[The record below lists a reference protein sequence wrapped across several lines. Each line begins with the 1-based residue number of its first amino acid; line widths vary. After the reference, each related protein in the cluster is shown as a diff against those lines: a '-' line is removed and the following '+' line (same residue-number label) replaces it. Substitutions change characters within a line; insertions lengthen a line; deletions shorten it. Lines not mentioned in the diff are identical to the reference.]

1 MASNRRNT
9 GLESTTALYK
19 HVISEVCEKVQGEF
33 INAGIDESVLH
44 DLKWLWKRNV
54 AKSQCCAHEQEAAD
68 EFAEF
73 GFKIEELKPQ
83 QQLQQS
89 ESEDQDEQQKSM
101 SQQQQAQDD
110 DDDLSPITDDEQ
122 PAEQQSQSTA
132 DQGMLQFLPLTSTNQ
147 QQSTGGSNKTKENA
161 SSSSKRKR
169 AAADDVD
176 DDDDDNNKKSNDQP
190 QSKKTQNTSKLDAQ
204 KQNLDEVDLG
214 SDLDDSSD
222 QEEDYADDNSS
233 GQQSGNVA
241 QSGNSSVVGG
251 VKKSKS
257 QPAGLILCQYD
268 KVTRSRN
275 KWKTQLR
282 DGVANVNGRDYVFSR
297 AQLEFQF

>member
-19 HVISEVCEKVQGEF
+19 HVINEVCEKVQGEF

-44 DLKWLWKRNV
+44 DLKWLWRRNV

-83 QQLQQS
+83 QQQS
-89 ESEDQDEQQKSM
+89 ESEDQDEQQKSK
-101 SQQQQAQDD
+101 SQLQQAQDVDDD

-122 PAEQQSQSTA
+122 PVEQQSQSTA
-132 DQGMLQFLPLTSTNQ
+132 DQGTLQFLPLTSTK
-147 QQSTGGSNKTKENA
+147 QQSI
-161 SSSSKRKR
+161 SKRKR
-169 AAADDVD
+169 AD
-176 DDDDDNNKKSNDQP
+176 DDDKKKSNDQP
-190 QSKKTQNTSKLDAQ
+190 QSKKTLNTSKLDAQ

-222 QEEDYADDNSS
+222 QEEEEVEKDHADDNNTL
-233 GQQSGNVA
+233 GQQSGNAA
-241 QSGNSSVVGG
+241 QSGNSSG